1 MRLLPLSKDL
11 RDDLLKYREAQRA
24 HIAEINA
31 RTKRGEQPIVM
42 GEDFPVI
49 TNAAGSRVSAYALTN
64 WWRNDRAKFGM
75 EGYTLHELRHTYPTL
90 LALSG
95 VHPKV
100 MQELAGH
107 RSSKI
112 TMDIYAHVNMDAK
125 RKAMAAVS
133 KVF

>member
-1 MRLLPLSKDL
+1 MR
-11 RDDLLKYREAQRA
+11 A
-24 HIAEINA
+24 
-31 RTKRGEQPIVM
+31 
-42 GEDFPVI
+42 FP
-49 TNAAGSRVSAYALTN
+49 AGCTRMASS
-64 WWRNDRAKFGM
+64 
-75 EGYTLHELRHTYPTL
+75 LRHTYLTL

-107 RSSKI
+107 HSSKI